1 MKNSDELLAEIRRTN
16 HHGLPV
22 SNLFHVLRQYRPL
35 GAYMF
40 RKFGMR
46 SWYSFWYTKLFVAD
60 EGGEYALKNHL
71 YKRFPRLLRKPF
83 KIEMEHTTICD
94 KKCIF
99 CEHTYWAEKPTRIS
113 LQQFKQVIDPLKS
126 IKWINLTG
134 EGSGFLNRD
143 FISMLDYLRKRH
155 INVNF
160 VDEFDF
166 FTEDIARKVIELG
179 INSIY
184 VSFDAATRETYEKIK
199 RGCSFEKALGNIRRL
214 LELKAELKSPFPVLH
229 FRFIVTRLN
238 YHEMPQYVLLM
249 DSLKNRGVRARVE
262 FVGLLTFPEIE
273 THYIPLEEIP
283 EQIIEQTL
291 ENALKCNVNLHMSHA
306 GRCLP
311 SMNRCAAW
319 TEPYILI
326 GGEVVSCCAII
337 MSNKRR
343 FLRENSFGNVYE
355 KGFLAVWESERYK
368 RFRQNVNRP
377 DAPVPLTC
385 HGCRAYDTEERARLR
400 GIAETSSPDR

>member
-1 MKNSDELLAEIRRTN
+1 MNYIELLKQQIKTRN
-16 HHGLPV
+16 YQGLPL
-22 SNLFHVLRQYRPL
+22 SNLFAVLKQYWPL
-35 GAYMF
+35 GQYML
-40 RKFGMR
+40 KTFGWR
-46 SWYSFWYTKLFVAD
+46 SWYTFWYTKLFVAD

-71 YKRFPRLLRKPF
+71 YKHFPQLLRKPF

-99 CEHTYWAEKPTRIS
+99 CEHTYWKEKPTRIC
-113 LQQFKQVIDPLKS
+113 LQQFRQVLDPLKS

-143 FISMLDYLRKRH
+143 FISMLEYLRKRH

-184 VSFDAATRETYEKIK
+184 VSFDAATEGTYEKIK
-199 RGCSFEKALGNIRRL
+199 RGCSFERALGNIRRL

-229 FRFIVTRLN
+229 FRFIITRLN

-273 THYIPLEEIP
+273 THYIPLEEIS
-283 EQIIEQTL
+283 EQIIKQTL
-291 ENALKCNVNLHMSHA
+291 ENSLKCNVNLHLSHA
-306 GRCLP
+306 GRRLP

-355 KGFLAVWESERYK
+355 KGFMAVWNSGRYK
-368 RFRQNVNRP
+368 RFRQNVNKP
-377 DAPVPLTC
+377 ESPVPLTC
-385 HGCRAYDTEERARLR
+385 HGCRAYDTEERARLF
-400 GIAETSSPDR
+400 GIAETSSLER

>member
-1 MKNSDELLAEIRRTN
+1 MS
-16 HHGLPV
+16 
-22 SNLFHVLRQYRPL
+22 
-35 GAYMF
+35 AYM
-40 RKFGMR
+40 RRRFGWR
-46 SWYSFWYTKLFVAD
+46 SWYSFWYTKLLVAD

-99 CEHTYWAEKPTRIS
+99 CEHTYWKEKPARIT
-113 LQQFKQVIDPLKS
+113 LKQFRQVLDPLES

-143 FISMLDYLRKRH
+143 FIPMLQYLRRRH

-199 RGCSFEKALGNIRRL
+199 RGCSFEKAMGNIRRL
-214 LELKAELKSPFPVLH
+214 LELKAELESPFPVLH
-229 FRFIVTRLN
+229 FRFIITRLN

-273 THYIPLEEIP
+273 SHYMPLEEIP
-283 EQIIEQTL
+283 EPIIEQTL
-291 ENALKCNVNLHMSHA
+291 EYALKCNVNLRMSHA

-355 KGFLAVWESERYK
+355 KGFMDIWKSERY
-368 RFRQNVNRP
+368 RQFRQNINKP
-377 DAPVPLTC
+377 EASVPLTC
-385 HGCRAYDTEERARLR
+385 HGCRAYHTEERARR
-400 GIAETSSPDR
+400 FGIAGASSPNQETLPTADA